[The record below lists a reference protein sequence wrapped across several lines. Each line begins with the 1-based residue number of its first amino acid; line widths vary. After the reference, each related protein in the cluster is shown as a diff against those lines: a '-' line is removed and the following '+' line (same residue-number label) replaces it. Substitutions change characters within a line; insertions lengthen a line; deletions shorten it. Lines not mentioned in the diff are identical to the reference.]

1 LFYKKK
7 NLLSIKISFVILS
20 VIILVFLLFSW
31 FSNNLTPKLIH
42 VAELSMNKYI
52 LHTASNFKTFT
63 LEKNSSDNF
72 LKISEN
78 QEGEISGIDYDMM
91 KIYQLAD
98 RLTNDL
104 ENNIMDCTIL
114 NEYLMKDETYAQEDG
129 LLLFFPIGLLSD
141 SIFLANLGPK
151 IPVLVKFI
159 HSVFSS
165 VKTRVRDYG
174 INNVLL
180 EVYLDITVNY
190 EILTPI
196 TMEEKSFQY
205 ELLLDSKVIQG
216 KVPSLYGGMLES
228 RSAFFDIPF

>member
-1 LFYKKK
+1 
-7 NLLSIKISFVILS
+7 
-20 VIILVFLLFSW
+20 VFGLFSW
-31 FSNNLTPKLIH
+31 FSKKLTPKLIH
-42 VAELSMNKYI
+42 ISELSMNKYI
-52 LHTASNFKTFT
+52 LHTASNFKIFT
-63 LEKNSSDNF
+63 LEKNSSDHF
-72 LKISEN
+72 LKITEN
-78 QEGEISGIDYDMM
+78 KDGEISGIDYDMA

-98 RLTNDL
+98 NLTNDL
-104 ENNIMDCTIL
+104 ENNMEQSPVL
-114 NEYLMKDETYAQEDG
+114 NEFLNSPWKSEEG
-129 LLLFFPIGLLSD
+129 LLLFFPVGLLSD

-165 VKTRVRDYG
+165 IKTRVRDYG

-180 EVYLDITVNY
+180 EVYLDVTISY

-216 KVPSLYGGMLES
+216 KVPSLYGGVLES
-228 RSAFFDIPF
+228 RSAFFDVPF